1 MNLTFHMLLAMV
13 PCGTEKMIWIQEFA
27 PLTLMLKLELGQAVV
42 MLIAM
47 VTLHVLD
54 VNLK

>member
-1 MNLTFHMLLAMV
+1 MAQ
-13 PCGTEKMIWIQEFA
+13 CGTEKMIWIQEFA